1 MAGQISV
8 LTPLSA
14 CNFSARAFLVIL
26 GLFFPIFFLQLDAIT
41 HNLDPNFAFYSVRAP
56 PLPLY
61 PWIRID

>member
-1 MAGQISV
+1 M
-8 LTPLSA
+8 
-14 CNFSARAFLVIL
+14 IL

-61 PWIRID
+61 PWIRIY

>member
-1 MAGQISV
+1 MGK
-8 LTPLSA
+8 SA
-14 CNFSARAFLVIL
+14 CSLRSRHALFFSRAFLVIL

-56 PLPLY
+56 PLPRY